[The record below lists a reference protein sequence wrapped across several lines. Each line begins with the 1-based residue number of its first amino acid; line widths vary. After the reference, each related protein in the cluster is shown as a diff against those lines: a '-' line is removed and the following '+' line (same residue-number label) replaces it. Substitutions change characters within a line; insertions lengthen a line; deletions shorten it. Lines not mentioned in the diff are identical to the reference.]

1 MILAPTRETKS
12 NQTAGVIPDSSEV
25 TLVLS
30 NGPSTVT
37 VTHPVSKL
45 TEQAIDAGEP
55 LDPVRELAATGEL
68 FRSDSA
74 TRRYNQAQDAAANAW
89 PQGQA
94 LARLSWTSE
103 QSGAARTFYVMD
115 EVTKASLVKG
125 PGWYP
130 STAPPGSPGNT
141 AIAGHRLGY
150 GDPFEHL
157 DELKPDDEISLET
170 QGQKMRKYRV
180 VDSFVV
186 DPTATWVL
194 GPNVLRDGSDTLT
207 LTTCDPP
214 GVNSHRLVVVARA
227 IPPQPQ

>member
-55 LDPVRELAATGEL
+55 IDPVRELAATGEL

-74 TRRYNQAQDAAANAW
+74 TRKYNRAQDAAANAW

-103 QSGAARTFYVMD
+103 QSGDAQTFYVMD
-115 EVTKASLVKG
+115 DVTKASLAKG

-130 STAPPGSPGNT
+130 TTAQPGESGNT

-150 GDPFEHL
+150 GDPFENL
-157 DELKPDDEISLET
+157 DELRPGDDIKLDTSEGAS
-170 QGQKMRKYRV
+170 RSYRV
-180 VDSFVV
+180 VDAFFVK
-186 DPTATWVL
+186 PTDTWVL
-194 GPNVLRDGSDTLT
+194 GPNLLRDGSDTLT

-214 GVNSHRLVVVARA
+214 GVNTRRLIVVARA
-227 IPPQPQ
+227 LVG